1 MPRHK
6 EFNPDDLLAAAVA
19 LFWRQGYKD
28 TSIDQLVAQSGVAK
42 YGIYSSLGS
51 KQEMFRKV
59 LARYA
64 EDRHKDIQ
72 APIRRPGASLADIR
86 EFFDGAVER
95 ATQPN
100 APQGCL
106 MVNTA
111 LELGKASEEIRA
123 IVDAF
128 FDETTHVMQ
137 ACLERAAAQG
147 ELTPTIPLD
156 RLARYLV
163 GEFRFLL
170 LSAAAGTSRQ
180 AMRERLEV
188 ALLPI
193 AG

>member
-6 EFNPDDLLAAAVA
+6 EFNPDDLLNAAVE
-19 LFWRQGYKD
+19 LFWRQGYKS
-28 TSIDQLVAQSGVAK
+28 TSIDQLVAESGVAK

-64 EDRHKDIQ
+64 LDRHRDIQ
-72 APIRRPGASLADIR
+72 SPLRKDGASLPDIHA
-86 EFFDGAVER
+86 FFRGAVER
-95 ATQPN
+95 ATKPD
-100 APQGCL
+100 APHGCL

-111 LELGKASEEIRA
+111 LELGKAEPEIKA

-128 FDETTHVMQ
+128 FDDLTDVMLG
-137 ACLERAAAQG
+137 CLERAVAAG
-147 ELTPTIPLD
+147 ELHTPTPLKA
-156 RLARYLV
+156 LARYLV

-170 LSAAAGTSRQ
+170 LSAAAGTRRKEMQ
-180 AMRERLEV
+180 DRLDV

-193 AG
+193 AA